1 MANSTDLNLASA
13 TGSAP
18 LLAIDGRDQFTAA
31 TVIPP
36 SVGVPAAGTY
46 TLRAEQLLNLPATL
60 EAYLYDARTGQQ
72 INLRQQ
78 AGYAFSVSAR
88 ETTQAQASRFVLR
101 FGPAASPLA
110 NATANGA
117 ADLVLYPNPAHGQLT
132 VALPRLAGPAVVA
145 TLFNSPGQPVRTL
158 SLSLSLSAA
167 GGRRPV
173 RPSMFP
179 TWPKAF
185 TSCKPRWALR
195 R

>member
-72 INLRQQ
+72 INLSQQ
-78 AGYAFSVSAR
+78 ASYAFSVSAQ
-88 ETTQAQASRFVLR
+88 EAKQAQASRFALR
-101 FGPAASPLA
+101 FGPAVGPLA
-110 NATANGA
+110 TATANGA
-117 ADLVLYPNPAHGQLT
+117 TDLVLYPNPAHGQLT
-132 VALPRLAGPAVVA
+132 VALPRLTGAAVVA
-145 TLFNSPGQPVRTL
+145 TLFNSLGQPVRTL
-158 SLSLSLSAA
+158 SLSAIGTTVDVSTLAKGVYTLQATVGA
-167 GGRRPV
+167 TPLTKRV
-173 RPSMFP
+173 VVD
-179 TWPKAF
+179 
-185 TSCKPRWALR
+185 
-195 R
+195 